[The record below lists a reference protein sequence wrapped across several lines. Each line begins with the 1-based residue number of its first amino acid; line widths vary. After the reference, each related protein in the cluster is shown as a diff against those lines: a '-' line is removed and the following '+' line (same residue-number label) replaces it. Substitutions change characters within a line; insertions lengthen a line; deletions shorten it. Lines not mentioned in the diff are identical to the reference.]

1 MVLIKIP
8 TLLVRSS
15 VLTCPLIQ
23 VCNLRTSYGHMSAAR
38 AANSHKSATLCFIS
52 QFLFLFFFLH
62 IVISSDINASCKK
75 NLSQNKFRSIDVVD
89 HSHHV
94 DHCHIHNNKWI
105 QTQDQKNHC
114 MFYLF
119 INTR

>member
-1 MVLIKIP
+1 MVTCQQLGQQTVTSLP
-8 TLLVRSS
+8 HFVLS
-15 VLTCPLIQ
+15 V
-23 VCNLRTSYGHMSAAR
+23 NFY
-38 AANSHKSATLCFIS
+38 FY
-52 QFLFLFFFLH
+52 FFLH
-62 IVISSDINASCKK
+62 IVISSDINVSCKK

>member
-1 MVLIKIP
+1 
-8 TLLVRSS
+8 
-15 VLTCPLIQ
+15 
-23 VCNLRTSYGHMSAAR
+23 MSAAR
-38 AANSHKSATLCFIS
+38 AANSHTLFYQSIS
-52 QFLFLFFFLH
+52 VSVFFLH